1 MMLFNNI
8 IYKLFL
14 DSTGSEQGEKGK
26 TGPAGPIG
34 PEGKKGPEGPPGP
47 IGKPGMGLKGLPGPA
62 GPMGP
67 EGKQGVQGPIGK
79 AGMGLQ
85 GLPGPMGPTGPIG
98 PEGKQGPPGSIG
110 PQGTQGVSGP
120 RGPTGGITP
129 WIDINPRHVSM
140 RYWQLSDKKG
150 GPRTMWADP
159 DGTLHV
165 NGKVW
170 ASHLNVKG
178 GGGPVSHSDWGTHFP
193 YYGDNQN
200 YISGTTNMRGDVYH
214 LGTICVPGGTR
225 SNTKCMD
232 HVNFEKLNK
241 LAKNINVDNAGNVT
255 FDKNILIN
263 GSVTATGQVKG
274 NTMNFANGRI
284 TNTTV
289 VKHNDPLTIR
299 SHNNNRLQNNN
310 NSARF
315 DNNNRGSYEK
325 LYIEKCGI
333 AVRNKNC

>member
-62 GPMGP
+62 GP
-67 EGKQGVQGPIGK
+67 V
-79 AGMGLQ
+79 
-85 GLPGPMGPTGPIG
+85 G
-98 PEGKQGPPGSIG
+98 PEGKQGPPG
-110 PQGTQGVSGP
+110 PAGT
-120 RGPTGGITP
+120 RGPVGPPGTGIQP
-129 WIDINPRHVSM
+129 WTDINPRHVSM